1 MGAENGFGLIGDLL
15 LNEVAVS
22 YLRRYLATI
31 NRHPSVSQSPKLSS
45 TLKMQAIIELQA
57 RGPVLPS
64 FPDYGICILES
75 RHAESFSMEFARY
88 NFFEVMLVLDG
99 GGWVI
104 HGGTRHPIGRY
115 DLMVVPKGEVYRV
128 EDRPDGLLA
137 ILCLCIRP
145 KEAQAD
151 LWEKVLPTH
160 LSVLRK
166 SALTREVAT
175 HMRTIL
181 FEQSVPREWSE
192 AVVIAQT
199 LLVLSQLKR
208 RASSQSTGTPRPQE
222 VAVLA
227 RVQNYLRE
235 LASTFHEPES
245 NEIAAA
251 RLSMSAK
258 TLTAYFR
265 QLTGKSR
272 QQYVQELRI
281 EHACRLLAES
291 EESVASVSFACG
303 FEDLSTFF
311 RAFRSERKMS
321 PNQWRTLNADSDA
334 FRKSH

>member
-1 MGAENGFGLIGDLL
+1 
-15 LNEVAVS
+15 
-22 YLRRYLATI
+22 
-31 NRHPSVSQSPKLSS
+31 
-45 TLKMQAIIELQA
+45 MQAIIELQA
-57 RGPVLPS
+57 SGPVLPS
-64 FPDYGICILES
+64 FPNYGICILES
-75 RHAESFSMEFARY
+75 RHAKSFAMDFARY
-88 NFFEVMLVLDG
+88 DFSEVMLVLDG
-99 GGWVI
+99 SGWIVR
-104 HGGTRHPIGRY
+104 GDTRHPIGRY
-115 DLMVVPKGEVYRV
+115 DLMVIPKGEMYRV
-128 EDRPDGLLA
+128 EDRADGLLA
-137 ILCLCIRP
+137 VLCLCILPP
-145 KEAQAD
+145 KEQAN
-151 LWEKVLPTH
+151 LWEKVLPAYF
-160 LSVLRK
+160 SVLRK

-199 LLVLSQLKR
+199 LLVLSKLKR
-208 RASSQSTGTPRPQE
+208 RGSSQSTSAPRPQE

-227 RVQNYLRE
+227 RVQNYLRQ
-235 LASTFHEPES
+235 LTSTFHEPES

-272 QQYVQELRI
+272 QQYVQALRI
-281 EHACRLLAES
+281 EHACRLLVES

-321 PNQWRTLNADSDA
+321 PNQWRTLNLDSDA